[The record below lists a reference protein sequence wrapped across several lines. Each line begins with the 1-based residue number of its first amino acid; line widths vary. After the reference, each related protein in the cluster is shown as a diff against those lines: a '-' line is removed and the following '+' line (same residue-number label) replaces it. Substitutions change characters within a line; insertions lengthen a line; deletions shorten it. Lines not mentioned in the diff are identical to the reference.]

1 VPTNLRR
8 CGDYQ
13 VDGELGRFCFG
24 VCNVVNHRGRILFR
38 GDSLL
43 PQRTSSQWHLTTG
56 FEELVL
62 LAGATQQSYRRVAQL
77 FNRIRGQEAG
87 DGTPLNTLRD
97 NAEAQGAAV
106 QAEWD
111 RAATW
116 ILKQHGHDHA
126 GQPQTARRLPPLPGQ
141 SAPRVQSAW
150 RQLQRQ
156 LEKRGIPAKIRDSA
170 ARHTQADYEDPRH
183 AVAIC
188 IDDVLVK
195 KQKLR
200 RKSRDALPLAPGE
213 EQRFVHHTVARIE
226 AGEHGSSLVAGSVPE
241 ILRLTLATLL
251 ASGHQS
257 DEWVFFTDG
266 ARQLQAALAEYFAW
280 HSRIK
285 FILDWHHLEKKCHDQ
300 LSSALRGRE
309 LRNRRAAELL
319 QLLWL
324 GLVPEAE
331 NYLCSIPASEIKN
344 PNVLQQLGG
353 YFVRN
358 RASIPCYALRK
369 ELGLRNSSNPV
380 ERANDH
386 LVAQRQKRNGTS
398 WSSAGSLALAALSA
412 VSRNGQTTAW
422 LTTRKLRLNL
432 HAA

>member
-1 VPTNLRR
+1 MRCR
-8 CGDYQ
+8 CGYQ
-13 VDGELGRFCFG
+13 VDGELGRFRFG
-24 VCNVVNHRGRILFR
+24 LCNVVNHRGRVLFR

-43 PQRTSSQWHLTTG
+43 PERTSSQWHLTSG

-62 LAGATQQSYRRVAQL
+62 LSGATQQSYRRVAQL
-77 FNRIRGQEAG
+77 FNRIRGQERG

-111 RAATW
+111 RAARW
-116 ILKQHGHDHA
+116 ILKQHGHDHE
-126 GQPQTARRLPPLPGQ
+126 GQPQTARRLSPLLGQ
-141 SAPRVQSAW
+141 SAPRVQHAW
-150 RQLQRQ
+150 QQ
-156 LEKRGIPAKIRDSA
+156 LEKRGIPAKLRDSA
-170 ARHTQADYEDPRH
+170 ARQAQADYEDPKH
-183 AVAIC
+183 SVAIC

-200 RKSRDALPLAPGE
+200 RKSRDVLPLTPDE
-213 EQRFVHHTVARIE
+213 EQRFIHHTVARIE
-226 AGEHGSSLVAGSVPE
+226 AGGHGASLVAGSVPE

-266 ARQLQAALAEYFAW
+266 ARQLQSALAEYFAW

-285 FILDWHHLEKKCHDQ
+285 FILDWHHLQKKCHDQ

-309 LRNRRAAELL
+309 IRNRRADELL
-319 QLLWL
+319 RLLWL
-324 GLVPEAE
+324 GLVCEAE
-331 NYLCSIPASEIKN
+331 AYVRSIPASEIKN
-344 PNVLQQLGG
+344 PNVLQQLNG
-353 YFVRN
+353 YFARN

-380 ERANDH
+380 ERANDQ
-386 LVAQRQKRNGTS
+386 LVSQRQKRNGTS

-412 VSRNGQTTAW
+412 VSRNGHSTVW
-422 LTTRKLRLNL
+422 LTTRKLRLNF